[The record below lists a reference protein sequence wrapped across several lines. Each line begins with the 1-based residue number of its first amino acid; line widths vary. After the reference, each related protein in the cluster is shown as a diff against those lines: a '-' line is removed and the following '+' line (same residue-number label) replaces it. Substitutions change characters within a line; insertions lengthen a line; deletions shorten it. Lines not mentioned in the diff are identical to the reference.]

1 VETIKQS
8 FIKGTMILL
17 AAGIINR
24 LLGFIPR
31 IILPRVVGA
40 EGVGLY
46 QMAFPLLM
54 LVLTLVTG
62 GIPLAVAKLVA
73 EAESRQDRARVT
85 RILRLSVSFTLV
97 FGIVAALAVLALVP
111 TLTKVLFTDQR
122 VGYPLLWMCP
132 VIPIAAISSVLRGY
146 YQGKQNMTPTAAS
159 QLAETF
165 TRIAG
170 MLAFS
175 YLLLPYGIEY
185 AAGGAMAG
193 TLAGEI
199 GGLAVLLLQY
209 RRYTRQE
216 RSSQP
221 DEPPAPKAAGKRYEG
236 SKNLLSRL
244 IQVSVPVTASRLV
257 GSFSYFIESVL
268 TVQSLA
274 LAGVTAAVA
283 TSQYGALQGMVMP
296 VLFLPGVLTYSLSV
310 SLVPTLSEAN
320 ARGDLKTIHARLYQS
335 IKLALISGAPFAVF
349 LYVLADP
356 ICYYLYGD
364 SEIGV
369 MLRMLAPA
377 SLFLYCQG
385 PLQASLQAL
394 NQPGKALVN
403 TLIGSIIKLALIF
416 FLASRPQFGI
426 LGAVLAISFN
436 MMLVTILHW
445 NSLTRLLRFSLPS
458 GDFLKISLL
467 LALTGCLCKWG
478 MNVPF
483 IASPL
488 LRLFFSMT
496 ISTAVY
502 LLALPLV
509 RLVDRNDVRRLPL
522 FNRFRPR

>member
-1 VETIKQS
+1 
-8 FIKGTMILL
+8 MILL

-31 IILPRVVGA
+31 IVLPRVVGA

-46 QMAFPLLM
+46 QMAFPFLM

-73 EAESRQDRARVT
+73 EAESRRDKVRVA
-85 RILRLSVSFTLV
+85 RILRLSVLFTLL
-97 FGIVAALAVLALVP
+97 FGAAAALAVLALVP
-111 TLTKVLFTDQR
+111 TLAGSLFTDRR
-122 VGYPLLWMCP
+122 VGYPLMWMCP
-132 VIPIAAISSVLRGY
+132 IIPIAAVSSVLRGY
-146 YQGKQNMTPTAAS
+146 FQGKQNMIPTAAS
-159 QLAETF
+159 QLSETL
-165 TRIAG
+165 TRIVG
-170 MLAFS
+170 MLVFS

-193 TLAGEI
+193 TLIGEV
-199 GGLAVLLLQY
+199 GGIAVLLLQF
-209 RRYTRQE
+209 RRDRK
-216 RSSQP
+216 RGRAA
-221 DEPPAPKAAGKRYEG
+221 EPAEPSAPAAGGRTRYEG
-236 SKNLLSRL
+236 SKSLLTRL

-274 LAGVTAAVA
+274 LAGIAAGAA
-283 TSQYGALQGMVMP
+283 TSQYGALQGMIMP
-296 VLFLPGVLTYSLSV
+296 VLFLPGVLTYSLAV

-320 ARGDLKTIHARLYQS
+320 ARGDVKTIHSRLYQS
-335 IKLALISGAPFAVF
+335 IKLALVSGAPFAVF

-369 MLRMLAPA
+369 MLKMLAPA
-377 SLFLYCQG
+377 ALFLYCQG

-403 TLIGSIIKLALIF
+403 TLIGSVVKLGLIF

-445 NSLTRLLRFSLPS
+445 NSLARLLRFSMPS
-458 GDFLKISLL
+458 GDFLKVSLL
-467 LALTGCLCKWG
+467 IAVTGFICKWG
-478 MNVPF
+478 MDAPF
-483 IASPL
+483 IDSPL
-488 LRLFFSMT
+488 LRFLFAITAAS
-496 ISTAVY
+496 AVY
-502 LLALPLV
+502 LFSLPLV
-509 RLVDRNDVRRLPL
+509 RLIDRDDMRKLPL
-522 FNRFRPR
+522 FNRRGPR